1 MKFLIEYTGV
11 AENRV
16 LTYDVEECSFDIEP
30 TVQEINFD
38 IVVNK
43 INLTVVDDNK
53 IIQVLGFCG
62 LAEWMKSDYIVP
74 KSQKGI
80 LKVADNLEAGVGSY
94 QVNKEDFPVYVNT
107 QKGWVCIGDPEKSG
121 NAVEFITNCVA
132 VIGDNKEFISLWLK
146 PQSLPNI

>member
-1 MKFLIEYTGV
+1 MKFLIEYNGSI
-11 AENRV
+11 EQRL
-16 LTYDVEECSFDIEP
+16 LTYDLDECSFDIEP
-30 TVQEINFD
+30 TVLEINFD

-53 IIQVLGFCG
+53 IVQVWGFCG
-62 LAEWMKSDYIVP
+62 FATWLKSNYCTP
-74 KSQKGI
+74 EYKKGV

-94 QVNKEDFPVYVNT
+94 QVNKEEFPVYVNAQT
-107 QKGWVCIGDPEKSG
+107 GWVCIGNPEKSG
-121 NAVEFITNCVA
+121 NAVEFISNCVA